1 MYCDVASYKHVVA
14 VWRTS
19 CIPTAVLKEVKMKEK
34 RLDSTELKNSFL
46 SVAKKKK
53 VVQKGHL
60 IIERTGSNPR
70 VTLLLSAS
78 LSPLEDK
85 AICGQCASV
94 CEWHLVSICLVQ
106 GLTPELECQHTK
118 LHKSFHF
125 SSFRFPAVQSV
136 STVFLFSFCLLWPCQ
151 YTHPLKRFTHRATQ
165 PLLVNSFW

>member
-1 MYCDVASYKHVVA
+1 MENILHSHSGVKRGQRQNERKTLRQY
-14 VWRTS
+14 WT
-19 CIPTAVLKEVKMKEK
+19 KEQLPEC
-34 RLDSTELKNSFL
+34 S
-46 SVAKKKK
+46 KKKT

-78 LSPLEDK
+78 LSSLEDK

-94 CEWHLVSICLVQ
+94 CEWHLVSIRLVQ
-106 GLTPELECQHTK
+106 GLTRELECQHTK

-136 STVFLFSFCLLWPCQ
+136 STVFLFSVCLLWPCQ
-151 YTHPLKRFTHRATQ
+151 YTHPLKRFTHRVTQ
-165 PLLVNSFW
+165 PLLVNSFWFLSHVHTQSM